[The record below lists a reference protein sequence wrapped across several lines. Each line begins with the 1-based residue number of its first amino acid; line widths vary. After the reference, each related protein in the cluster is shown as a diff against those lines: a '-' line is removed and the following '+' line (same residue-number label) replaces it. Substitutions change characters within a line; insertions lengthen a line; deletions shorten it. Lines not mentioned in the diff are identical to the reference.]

1 MVRGAPGL
9 VDPFALCIF
18 SQVRDGDP
26 ASYAGIAELAESIA
40 ANDLLTPLTVCVWD
54 KAETQQY
61 FKLAQQIFNGDGTHK
76 MERRQPN
83 TDGKYHVLVAGHR
96 RRLALCQLRDKGC
109 GVYQAERPGLS
120 SAECFQVQFSGGL
133 VPAKL
138 YVGISPERG
147 VTLQLEE
154 NINRKGVN
162 PAVQARSIG
171 HLYEVRKVEAVGSLM
186 SVAEFARRTAI
197 SVGVVRD
204 ALRFC
209 QLPRSIKYAV
219 ESGSFNWS
227 CALELT
233 YIQRQLL
240 ERPKP
245 DGTLRT
251 SEEVNAALLSLAAN
265 EAASRTRQQF
275 RSYLKKWY
283 SEVIGQLVMFP
294 ELSLTIEE
302 VTGHNLG
309 DAMVRGTQDHVRFLE
324 KVRTAL
330 EQGWVANGQLVPLH
344 RADAR
349 KALALMLEQEA
360 ALLSLLKAVL
370 TSAGLT
376 QLEDLVAK
384 NKAAAALIEML
395 AGDHSAIGRK
405 HSR

>member
-1 MVRGAPGL
+1 
-9 VDPFALCIF
+9 
-18 SQVRDGDP
+18 
-26 ASYAGIAELAESIA
+26 
-40 ANDLLTPLTVCVWD
+40 
-54 KAETQQY
+54 
-61 FKLAQQIFNGDGTHK
+61 
-76 MERRQPN
+76 
-83 TDGKYHVLVAGHR
+83 
-96 RRLALCQLRDKGC
+96 
-109 GVYQAERPGLS
+109 
-120 SAECFQVQFSGGL
+120 
-133 VPAKL
+133 
-138 YVGISPERG
+138 